1 MLTSYFNCPG
11 EYSRAAAGRLRAAL
25 VLPLLAVSL
34 VACDTD
40 KLLDVDDVD
49 VATPGSLENP
59 GALPVLHAAGI
70 GDFQVAYTGNTG
82 SEGQI
87 TISGLFTDEFLFAET
102 FPTRLEVDMR
112 SIQEQNATLTASM
125 RDIQRARGSSDFSS
139 AKFAA
144 LIPGD
149 VRRAELMNLAGFA
162 IVIMGENYC
171 SGVPISSLTDAG
183 ELVFG
188 QPRTTAQLW
197 DDALSKFDS
206 AITIATAAGGS
217 GSTQL
222 NLARI
227 GRGRALLNKADFNGA
242 AAAVAAVPSSF
253 SYLIFNSEGT
263 ARQNNGVWFFQR
275 ISNRWTVGNR
285 EGINGLPY
293 ISDADPRT
301 PTAPAGRLAFDGS
314 TPLIFQNKYP
324 LRDSDVPLAT
334 GTEARLIEAEAAL
347 RAGNVAGYTTSLN
360 AARSTQGQP
369 AIAAAATADARRD
382 QLFKE
387 RAYSLWLTS
396 HRLGDLR
403 RLIRQYSRTQD
414 QVFPTGPYPKGGNYG
429 TDVNIIIP
437 FDERNNPNFS
447 GCLDRNA

>member
-1 MLTSYFNCPG
+1 MLTSYNNCPG
-11 EYSRAAAGRLRAAL
+11 AFSRAAGVRFRTAL
-25 VLPLLAVSL
+25 MLPLLAISL
-34 VACDTD
+34 AACDTD
-40 KLLDVDDVD
+40 KLLDVEDND
-49 VATPGSLENP
+49 VATPVSLENR
-59 GALPVLHAAGI
+59 GALSVLHAAGI
-70 GDFQVAYTGNTG
+70 GDFQVAYTGSNAA
-82 SEGQI
+82 EGQI
-87 TISGLFTDEFLFAET
+87 NLSGIFTDEFLFAET

-112 SIQEQNATLTASM
+112 SIQEQNATTSGLM

-139 AKFAA
+139 AKFATLA
-144 LIPGD
+144 PAD

-197 DDALSKFDS
+197 DDAQAKFDS
-206 AITIATAAGGS
+206 AIVIAGAAGAS
-217 GSTQL
+217 GATQL
-222 NLARI
+222 NLARV
-227 GRGRALLNKADFNGA
+227 GRGRALLNKGDFNGA
-242 AAAVAAVPSSF
+242 AAAVAGVASSF
-253 SYLIFNSEGT
+253 NYLIFNSVGT
-263 ARQNNGVWFFQR
+263 ARQNNGVWVFQR
-275 ISNRWTVGNR
+275 LGNRWTVADR

-293 ISDADPRT
+293 ISDRDPRT
-301 PTAPAGRLAFDGS
+301 PTTPAPPPGLGFDGS

-324 LRDSDVPLAT
+324 LRDSDVPLAN
-334 GTEARLIEAEAAL
+334 GVEARLIEAEAAL
-347 RAGNVAGYTTSLN
+347 RAGNVAGFTTGLN
-360 AARSTQGQP
+360 AARSAQGQA
-369 AIAAAATADARRD
+369 AIVAAGTPDARRD

-414 QVFPTGPYPKGGNYG
+414 QVFPTGPYPKGGSYG

-437 FDERNNPNFS
+437 FDEKNNPNF
-447 GCLDRNA
+447 